1 MADFKIEAQ
10 ERTIIGKKVKTLRAE
25 GLVPITV
32 YGAKIDPV
40 SLQVPYRPLEIALM
54 KAGGTN
60 LIDLNVSGKNHVVL
74 ARDVQRNVLKGTILH
89 VDFVAVDMKTKI
101 TTDVPI
107 TLINESP
114 AVESREGIL
123 LTGTNSVTIET
134 LPSNLLHE
142 IQVDLSKLVTVGDTI
157 TVADLNLGDEITI
170 LSDPEE
176 MIARVSQTSAARSE
190 LLEGMDAEGEDAEVA
205 GGAEPEVIGRGKDED
220 EDDE

>member
-1 MADFKIEAQ
+1 MADYTIEAQ
-10 ERTIIGKKVKTLRAE
+10 ERTIIGKKVKNLRAE

-32 YGAKIDPV
+32 YGSKIEPV
-40 SLQVPYRPLEIALM
+40 SLQVPYRPLEVALM

-60 LIDLNVSGKNHVVL
+60 LIDLNVGSTNHVVL

-89 VDFVAVDMKTKI
+89 VDFVAVDMMTKI

-114 AVESREGIL
+114 AVEAREGIL
-123 LTGTNSVTIET
+123 LTGTNTVTIET
-134 LPSNLLHE
+134 LPSNLINE
-142 IQVDLSKLVTVGDTI
+142 VVVDLSILKEVGDTI
-157 TVADLNLGDEITI
+157 TVADLKLDENITI

-190 LLEGMDAEGEDAEVA
+190 MLEGMDADIEMASTS
-205 GGAEPEVIGRGKDED
+205 AEPEVISKGRD
-220 EDDE
+220 EDDEDDE